1 MIRSLFL
8 YYFNFKGVNYYL
20 KLDNDERKKY
30 SKNIAEMIDNKRK
43 DVLPRV
49 ISACQDI
56 YVEELKLDS
65 NIAKNDA
72 LKVQ

>member
-1 MIRSLFL
+1 
-8 YYFNFKGVNYYL
+8 
-20 KLDNDERKKY
+20 
-30 SKNIAEMIDNKRK
+30 MIDNKRK

-72 LKVQ
+72 LKVRTMLISILVQ